1 MAAQSPL
8 PNLTTLLPD
17 GMMTT
22 RFPTIP
28 QEKWTDA
35 QREFAA
41 EITAGPRGQLR
52 GPFVPLLYSP
62 GLASRVQQVGEYL
75 RFNNRLPEP
84 LVELA
89 ILVMARRYNCVNIW
103 QSHRILARK
112 CGLSPHIIAAVAETR
127 YPDNLTDEESAVY
140 DFATE
145 LGQTISVSDATFD
158 RLVTMWDRSTAIDL
172 IGVCGYY
179 VMLAMVLNTAKIPLP
194 DGEPPFQP

>member
-1 MAAQSPL
+1 
-8 PNLTTLLPD
+8 
-17 GMMTT
+17 MTT
-22 RFPTIP
+22 TKRFPTIP
-28 QEKWTDA
+28 QEQWTTE
-35 QREFAA
+35 QRQFAA

-89 ILVMARRYNCVNIW
+89 ILVTARRYNCVNIW
-103 QSHRILARK
+103 QSHRIIARK
-112 CGLSPHIIAAVAETR
+112 CGLSPDIIAAIAQART
-127 YPDNLTDEESAVY
+127 PDNLTQEESAIY
-140 DFATE
+140 DFANE
-145 LGQTISVSDATFD
+145 LGETISVGDANFD
-158 RLVTMWDRSTAIDL
+158 RIVTIWDRSTAIDL

-179 VMLAMVLNTAKIPLP
+179 VMLAMVLNCAQIPLP